1 MRDSLRILM
10 ERDMRRDF
18 SQGAVREASQRATL
32 LSSIDVP
39 LFAAI
44 AAMPAV
50 LLAGNLPAELLL
62 PGIAALAFM
71 LATFAAFAG
80 LITRTPR
87 DAATVTIWDMAGACV
102 LIGIV
107 AGAFSEAVQISQLF
121 GIAIAAP

>member
-1 MRDSLRILM
+1 MRDSLRIFT
-10 ERDMRRDF
+10 ERDMRRDL
-18 SQGAVREASQRATL
+18 SQGAVQGASQRPTL

-50 LLAGNLPAELLL
+50 LLAGNLPADLLL
-62 PGIAALAFM
+62 PAIAALAFM
-71 LATFAAFAG
+71 LAALAALAG
-80 LITRTPR
+80 WITRTR
-87 DAATVTIWDMAGACV
+87 RAAASVTIWDVAGACV

-107 AGAFSEAVQISQLF
+107 AGAFSESVHVSQLF